1 MDLLHLQPDQI
12 IAMVD
17 YPPLHCPEALEKYF
31 HRFRADAQDISP
43 VPVMDKNMVL
53 DAFRRQEDRFA
64 SYRRELEGFLADH
77 PPAAYFMLEGF
88 HRSAAAVLARRPVPC
103 IAITD
108 DGDFEEINAS
118 NRAIQLHGDYT
129 TIMGDMVSVDEE
141 LQALEG
147 HFHEH
152 RRFWT
157 IEEKVATMIANGDVP
172 DAVRR
177 ISE

>member
-17 YPPLHCPEALEKYF
+17 YPPLHCPEALERYF
-31 HRFRADAQDISP
+31 HRFRADARDISP
-43 VPVMDKNMVL
+43 IPVMGKKLVL

-64 SYRRELEGFLADH
+64 SYRRELDRFLARH
-77 PPAAYFMLEGF
+77 PSAAYFMLEGF
-88 HRSAAAVLARRPVPC
+88 HRSAAAVLARRTIPC
-103 IAITD
+103 VAISD
-108 DGDFEEINAS
+108 DGDFEEIKAS
-118 NRAIQLHGDYT
+118 DRAIQLHGDYT
-129 TIMGDMVSVDEE
+129 TIVGDMVSVDEE
-141 LQALEG
+141 LQALEA

-177 ISE
+177 VSE